1 MLLPAAAAMSTR
13 TPAASTSPVM
23 EVAATGTCP
32 PVTPRTAAAAAFLGK
47 QEVAAATGTCPP
59 ATPRSTAVAAAPR
72 GTPEVAAAR
81 VRWRRRAVVH
91 W

>member
-32 PVTPRTAAAAAFLGK
+32 PVTPRTAAAAAAFLGRL
-47 QEVAAATGTCPP
+47 EVAAATGTCPP
-59 ATPRSTAVAAAPR
+59 ATPRSTAVAAPR
-72 GTPEVAAAR
+72 GTPEYGGGGEL
-81 VRWRRRAVVH
+81 
-91 W
+91 